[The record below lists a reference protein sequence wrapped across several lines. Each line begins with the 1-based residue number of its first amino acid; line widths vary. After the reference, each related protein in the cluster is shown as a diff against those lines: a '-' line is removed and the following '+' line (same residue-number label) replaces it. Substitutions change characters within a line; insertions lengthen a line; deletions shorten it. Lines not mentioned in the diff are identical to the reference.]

1 MANSKKLILGEEQA
15 LEIFL
20 KHYPETSMF
29 LRSNL
34 HNSGIEYKSDMPYYG
49 EYFAQYNSSGEIQG
63 VLAHYWNGNIMMQC
77 PDPSMLNDLVHYFK
91 SRCTRPICGILGDE
105 RQAKIVIDLLE
116 INPSSFTLNA
126 TDGLYQLELSK
137 IIVPN
142 KSTFGYQLKKAKYC
156 DPYILKKWLTDYH
169 VEALEADLSNP
180 ISVES
185 INNSIKDAFNRDD
198 LWTLEHNNIP
208 LSLCGFNASL
218 PDIVQIGPVWT
229 PVEYRN
235 QGYAR
240 SVVALSLL
248 EAKKKGIKQAIL
260 FTNNLAAE
268 RAYCSIGFKNVG
280 EYRLAILKDKLFN
293 EPEHSH

>member
-1 MANSKKLILGEEQA
+1 MANFKKLIPGEEHT

-34 HNSGIEYKSDMPYYG
+34 RNSGIEYKNDTPYHG
-49 EYFAQYNSSGEIQG
+49 EYFVHHNSLGEIQG

-77 PDPSMLNDLVHYFK
+77 PDPGVLHDLVDYFK
-91 SRCTRPICGILGDE
+91 SHCTRSICGILGDE
-105 RQAKIVIDLLE
+105 RQAKIVIDLLG
-116 INPSSFTLNA
+116 INPPSFALNA
-126 TDGLYQLELSK
+126 IDGLYQLLLSK
-137 IIVPN
+137 IIVPI
-142 KSTFGYQLKKAKYC
+142 KITSDYQLKKAKYC

-169 VEALEADLSNP
+169 IEALGADLSNP
-180 ISVES
+180 DSVES
-185 INNSIKDAFNRDD
+185 INNSINDAFNRDD
-198 LWTLEHNNIP
+198 LWTLDHNNIP

-235 QGYAR
+235 HGYAR
-240 SVVALSLL
+240 NVVALSLL
-248 EAKKKGIKQAIL
+248 EARKKGIKQAIL

-268 RAYCSIGFKNVG
+268 RAYFSIGFKKIG
-280 EYRLAILKDKLFN
+280 EYRLAILKDKFLTSN
-293 EPEHSH
+293 R

>member
-1 MANSKKLILGEEQA
+1 MANFKKLILGEEHA
-15 LEIFL
+15 LETFL

-34 HNSGIEYKSDMPYYG
+34 RNSGIEYKSDTPYHG
-49 EYFAQYNSSGEIQG
+49 EYFAHHNSLGDIQG

-77 PDPSMLNDLVHYFK
+77 PDPSVLNDLVYYFK
-91 SRCTRPICGILGDE
+91 SHCTRSIGGILGEE
-105 RQAKIVIDLLE
+105 RQAKIVIDLLG
-116 INPSSFTLNA
+116 INPPSFALNA
-126 TDGLYQLELSK
+126 IDGLYQLLLSK
-137 IIVPN
+137 IVVPN
-142 KSTFGYQLKKAKYC
+142 KITSDYQLTKAKYC

-169 VEALEADLSNP
+169 VEALGADLSNP
-180 ISVES
+180 VSVES
-185 INNSIKDAFNRDD
+185 INNSISDAFNRDD
-198 LWTLEHNNIP
+198 LWTLDHNNIP

-235 QGYAR
+235 HGYAR

-268 RAYCSIGFKNVG
+268 RAYFSIGFKKVG
-280 EYRLAILKDKLFN
+280 EYRLAILKDKFFTSN
-293 EPEHSH
+293 R